1 MMNSDGIQG
10 NLADFHS
17 VLYETF
23 LGDLLSGKQ
32 GLLIVQYEMESEQIY
47 CGPAAESL
55 SPYIA

>member
-1 MMNSDGIQG
+1 MGYKVTLQTSTVYCMKP
-10 NLADFHS
+10 
-17 VLYETF
+17 F
-23 LGDLLSGKQ
+23 LGELLSGKQ